1 MKTIKELKN
10 IYQGKDIWLIAGG
23 SSMDFI
29 DPSFYE
35 NKITIGLNHVY
46 KKYKCNYIIMKDLY
60 EDRFKKGLYEIM
72 ELGLPLIYSEHN
84 MAWHTQG
91 KNYVDYDNSYMFS
104 HNDGAGPI
112 EGALEVIGTDRMACK
127 RSGITCGMNI
137 AAYMGAKNII
147 ISGVDCG
154 RINNNLYFKG
164 YTEKQW
170 HSGEND
176 PNIENWLTA
185 SDKIN
190 LTIRDKIKEVYN
202 CNIHSLNPFM
212 NLKLDGNDFKPC

>member
-1 MKTIKELKN
+1 
-10 IYQGKDIWLIAGG
+10 
-23 SSMDFI
+23 
-29 DPSFYE
+29 
-35 NKITIGLNHVY
+35 
-46 KKYKCNYIIMKDLY
+46 MKDLY
-60 EDRFKKGLYEIM
+60 EDRFQKGLLEVID
-72 ELGLPLIYSEHN
+72 LGIPLIYSEHN

-91 KNYVDYDNSYMFS
+91 KNNVNYDNSYMFS
-104 HNDGAGPI
+104 HNDGAGPL

-147 ISGVDCG
+147 ISGIDCG
-154 RINNNLYFKG
+154 KINNNLYFNG

-176 PNIENWLTA
+176 PNIESWLTA

-190 LTIRDKIKEVYN
+190 LTVRDKIKEVYN

-212 NLKLDGNDFKPC
+212 NFKLDGNEFTPC